1 MKTVAQ
7 WIVAYW
13 WLSWLIP
20 TAIMV
25 LWIGGAVLF
34 FLFVTVGTWLVKL
47 WDGTTRRIK
56 GTRRSKD

>member
-1 MKTVAQ
+1 MKTVVQ

-25 LWIGGAVLF
+25 LWIGGEVLF

-47 WDGTTRRIK
+47 WDGAVARIRDK
-56 GTRRSKD
+56 RSSKD